1 MRNVAVILAGGV
13 GTRMGGTMPKQ
24 FFKVSGKTVLEH
36 TISVF
41 DNHPLIDEIAIVVHP
56 NYLEKVEELC
66 CINNFKKVG
75 RILQGGS
82 ERYYSSLSAIN
93 AYASTENDINLIF
106 HDSVRP
112 LVTKRIISDCI
123 TMLGKYGAVDVA
135 IPATDTIIKMNLNT
149 HEIEDIPNRQFLY
162 NGQTPQAF
170 KLSVIR
176 EAYKRALV
184 DPNFKTTDDCG
195 VVLKYMPDIPIGVVP
210 GEKFN
215 MKLTHK
221 EDLFLLD
228 KLFQLKSVSDV
239 SLYGQETALEH
250 KVIVIFGGSYGI
262 GHSIAELCTGLKAK
276 VYSFSRSETGTDV
289 ADASLVKEALEKVYL
304 IEKKID
310 FVINTAGILLKI
322 PLMTMKYDDILNL
335 IRVNYLGAIN
345 VAKESFSYLAKS
357 HGGLLLF
364 TSSSYTRGRAMYSL
378 YSSSK
383 AAIVNLVQAL
393 SEEWKSYN
401 ENKSYPLLN
410 KCIQSAYEPGSI
422 FKMVTA
428 IAGLESG
435 NISLT
440 EKINDTGVYK
450 KYGAEWKCWYY
461 TDYHR
466 GHGYLNVI
474 GAIEKSCNFFFYE
487 TADRMGIDTLDKYA
501 TYFGLG
507 RKTGIELPSETAG
520 TLASKDYVK
529 SIKGSWNPGD
539 TINAAIGQGYN
550 KFTPLQMT
558 KYISMIANGGN
569 NVNVSIVKTI
579 QNADGTEV
587 SKDEINEYVK
597 EKLGLTEENTEN
609 ITLNKDYVN
618 AVREGMKS
626 VTSGESGTAYVRFK
640 DFNIKVGGKTGSAE
654 AGKDANG
661 NDIVNAWFAAFAPY
675 DDPEIAVV
683 VMVENGGHGNYTAE
697 AVRNIMAEYF
707 GMNTQNVTE
716 DMQAVSYTESM
727 R

>member
-1 MRNVAVILAGGV
+1 MAKGINKKSINFRYNTITIFTYLIGIILIVQLFNLQIVHGSKYREESNTRLTRESTLEATRGEILDRSGNVLVSSSQKFNLELYKSKIDTNSLNDSILKIIQVLEKYNVSYVDSFPIKIDPFEYTIADTNLLNWKSNNGIDENATAEEAFYKFKDKYKIQNTDISEIRKIIAIRYAIVQEGYSSTKSLTIAKDIPREAVAEFSEEGDEFPGINISVQPVRQYKQGTLASHILGYASKIGSEEY
-13 GTRMGGTMPKQ
+13 KKNKDEYSQ
-24 FFKVSGKTVLEH
+24 NDIIGKTGIEAVFEKYLKGKNGTKQIDMAVDGTITAEVVEKEATAGSNVVL
-36 TISVF
+36 TIDSQLQRIAEQALK
-41 DNHPLIDEIAIVVHP
+41 DNI
-56 NYLEKVEELC
+56 EK
-66 CINNFKKVG
+66 IKNGGFGKSYDAK
-75 RILQGGS
+75 GGS
-82 ERYYSSLSAIN
+82 CVVMNVKTGEVLAM
-93 AYASTENDINLIF
+93 ASYPDYNPQSFADG
-106 HDSVRP
+106 
-112 LVTKRIISDCI
+112 IS
-123 TMLGKYGAVDVA
+123 
-135 IPATDTIIKMNLNT
+135 N
-149 HEIEDIPNRQFLY
+149 
-162 NGQTPQAF
+162 
-170 KLSVIR
+170 
-176 EAYKRALV
+176 
-184 DPNFKTTDDCG
+184 
-195 VVLKYMPDIPIGVVP
+195 
-210 GEKFN
+210 
-215 MKLTHK
+215 
-221 EDLFLLD
+221 
-228 KLFQLKSVSDV
+228 
-239 SLYGQETALEH
+239 
-250 KVIVIFGGSYGI
+250 
-262 GHSIAELCTGLKAK
+262 
-276 VYSFSRSETGTDV
+276 
-289 ADASLVKEALEKVYL
+289 
-304 IEKKID
+304 
-310 FVINTAGILLKI
+310 
-322 PLMTMKYDDILNL
+322 
-335 IRVNYLGAIN
+335 
-345 VAKESFSYLAKS
+345 
-357 HGGLLLF
+357 
-364 TSSSYTRGRAMYSL
+364 
-378 YSSSK
+378 
-383 AAIVNLVQAL
+383 
-393 SEEWKSYN
+393 EEWKSYN

-410 KCIQSAYEPGSI
+410 KSIQSAYEPGSI

-501 TYFGLG
+501 NYFGLG

-569 NVNVSIVKTI
+569 NVDVSIVKTI

-587 SKDEINEYVK
+587 SKDEINKYVK
-597 EKLGLTEENTEN
+597 EKLGLTEENNEN
-609 ITLNKDYVN
+609 ITLNKDFVN

>member
-1 MRNVAVILAGGV
+1 MAKGINKKSINFRYNIITIFTYLIGIILIVQLFNLQIVHGAKYREESNTRLTRESTLEATRGEILDRSGNVLVSSSQKFNLELYKSKIDTNALNDSISKIIQVLEKYNVSYVDSFPIKIDPFEYTIADTNLSNWKSNNGIDENATAEEAFYKFKDKYKIQNTDISEIRKIIAIRYAIVQEGYSSTKSLTIAKDIPREAVAEFSEEGDEFPGINISVQPVRQYKQGTLASHILGYASKIGSEEYQ
-13 GTRMGGTMPKQ
+13 KKKDEYNQ
-24 FFKVSGKTVLEH
+24 NDIIGKTGIEAVFEKYLKGKNGTKQIDMAVDGTITAEVVEKEAVAGSNVVL
-36 TISVF
+36 TIDSQLQKIAEEALK
-41 DNHPLIDEIAIVVHP
+41 DNI
-56 NYLEKVEELC
+56 EK
-66 CINNFKKVG
+66 IKNGGFGKSYDAK
-75 RILQGGS
+75 GGS
-82 ERYYSSLSAIN
+82 CVVMNVKTGEVLAM
-93 AYASTENDINLIF
+93 ASYPDYNPQSFADG
-106 HDSVRP
+106 
-112 LVTKRIISDCI
+112 IS
-123 TMLGKYGAVDVA
+123 
-135 IPATDTIIKMNLNT
+135 N
-149 HEIEDIPNRQFLY
+149 
-162 NGQTPQAF
+162 
-170 KLSVIR
+170 
-176 EAYKRALV
+176 
-184 DPNFKTTDDCG
+184 
-195 VVLKYMPDIPIGVVP
+195 
-210 GEKFN
+210 
-215 MKLTHK
+215 
-221 EDLFLLD
+221 
-228 KLFQLKSVSDV
+228 
-239 SLYGQETALEH
+239 
-250 KVIVIFGGSYGI
+250 
-262 GHSIAELCTGLKAK
+262 
-276 VYSFSRSETGTDV
+276 
-289 ADASLVKEALEKVYL
+289 
-304 IEKKID
+304 
-310 FVINTAGILLKI
+310 
-322 PLMTMKYDDILNL
+322 
-335 IRVNYLGAIN
+335 
-345 VAKESFSYLAKS
+345 
-357 HGGLLLF
+357 
-364 TSSSYTRGRAMYSL
+364 
-378 YSSSK
+378 
-383 AAIVNLVQAL
+383 
-393 SEEWKSYN
+393 EEWKSYN

>member
-1 MRNVAVILAGGV
+1 MAKVINKKSINFRYNTITIFTYLIGIILIVQLFNLQIVHGAKYREESNTRLTRESTLEATRGEILDRSGNVLVSSSQKFNLELYKSKIDTNALNDSILKIIQVLEKYNVSYVDSFPIKIDPFEYTIADTNLSNWKSNNGIDENATAEEAFYKFKDKYKIQNTDISEIRKIIAIRYAIVQEGYSSTKSLTIAKDIPREAVAEFSEEGDEFPGINISVQPVRQYKQGTLASHILGYASKIGSEEYQ
-13 GTRMGGTMPKQ
+13 KKKDEYNQ
-24 FFKVSGKTVLEH
+24 NDIIGKTGIEAVFEKYLKGKNGTKQIDMAVDGTITAEVVEKEAVAGSNVVL
-36 TISVF
+36 TIDSQLQKIAEEALK
-41 DNHPLIDEIAIVVHP
+41 DNI
-56 NYLEKVEELC
+56 EK
-66 CINNFKKVG
+66 IKNGGFGKSYDAK
-75 RILQGGS
+75 GGS
-82 ERYYSSLSAIN
+82 CVVMNIKTGEVLAM
-93 AYASTENDINLIF
+93 ASYPDYNPQSFADG
-106 HDSVRP
+106 
-112 LVTKRIISDCI
+112 IS
-123 TMLGKYGAVDVA
+123 
-135 IPATDTIIKMNLNT
+135 N
-149 HEIEDIPNRQFLY
+149 
-162 NGQTPQAF
+162 
-170 KLSVIR
+170 
-176 EAYKRALV
+176 
-184 DPNFKTTDDCG
+184 
-195 VVLKYMPDIPIGVVP
+195 
-210 GEKFN
+210 
-215 MKLTHK
+215 
-221 EDLFLLD
+221 
-228 KLFQLKSVSDV
+228 
-239 SLYGQETALEH
+239 
-250 KVIVIFGGSYGI
+250 
-262 GHSIAELCTGLKAK
+262 
-276 VYSFSRSETGTDV
+276 
-289 ADASLVKEALEKVYL
+289 
-304 IEKKID
+304 
-310 FVINTAGILLKI
+310 
-322 PLMTMKYDDILNL
+322 
-335 IRVNYLGAIN
+335 
-345 VAKESFSYLAKS
+345 
-357 HGGLLLF
+357 
-364 TSSSYTRGRAMYSL
+364 
-378 YSSSK
+378 
-383 AAIVNLVQAL
+383 
-393 SEEWKSYN
+393 EEWKSYN

-440 EKINDTGVYK
+440 EKINDTAVYK
-450 KYGAEWKCWYY
+450 KYGPEWKCWYY

>member
-1 MRNVAVILAGGV
+1 MAKGINKKSINFRYNIITIFTYLIGIILIVQLFNLQIVHGAKYREESNTRLTRESTLEATRGEILDRSGNVLVSSSQKFNLELYKSKIDTNALNDSILKIIQVLEKYNVSYVDSFPIKIDPFEYTIADTNFSNWKSNNGIDENATAEEAFYKFKDKYKIQNTDISEIRKIIAIRYAIVQEGYSSTKSLTIAKDIPREAVAEFSEEGDEFPGINISVQPVRQYKQGTLASHILGYASKIGSEEYQ
-13 GTRMGGTMPKQ
+13 KKKDEYNQ
-24 FFKVSGKTVLEH
+24 NDIIGKTGIEAVFEKYLKGKNGTKQIDMAVDGTITAEVVEKEAVAGSNVVL
-36 TISVF
+36 TIDSQLQKIAEEALK
-41 DNHPLIDEIAIVVHP
+41 DNI
-56 NYLEKVEELC
+56 EK
-66 CINNFKKVG
+66 IKNGGFGKSYDAK
-75 RILQGGS
+75 GGS
-82 ERYYSSLSAIN
+82 CVVMNVKTGEVLAM
-93 AYASTENDINLIF
+93 ASYPDYNPQSFADG
-106 HDSVRP
+106 
-112 LVTKRIISDCI
+112 IS
-123 TMLGKYGAVDVA
+123 
-135 IPATDTIIKMNLNT
+135 N
-149 HEIEDIPNRQFLY
+149 
-162 NGQTPQAF
+162 
-170 KLSVIR
+170 
-176 EAYKRALV
+176 
-184 DPNFKTTDDCG
+184 
-195 VVLKYMPDIPIGVVP
+195 
-210 GEKFN
+210 
-215 MKLTHK
+215 
-221 EDLFLLD
+221 
-228 KLFQLKSVSDV
+228 
-239 SLYGQETALEH
+239 
-250 KVIVIFGGSYGI
+250 
-262 GHSIAELCTGLKAK
+262 
-276 VYSFSRSETGTDV
+276 
-289 ADASLVKEALEKVYL
+289 
-304 IEKKID
+304 
-310 FVINTAGILLKI
+310 
-322 PLMTMKYDDILNL
+322 
-335 IRVNYLGAIN
+335 
-345 VAKESFSYLAKS
+345 
-357 HGGLLLF
+357 
-364 TSSSYTRGRAMYSL
+364 
-378 YSSSK
+378 
-383 AAIVNLVQAL
+383 
-393 SEEWKSYN
+393 EEWKSYN

>member
-1 MRNVAVILAGGV
+1 MAKGINKKSINFRYNTITIFTYLIGIILIVQLFNLQIVHGAKYREESNTRLTRESTLEATRGEILDRSGNVLVSSSQKFNLELYKSKIDTNALNDSILKIIQVLEKYNVSYVDSFPIKIDPFEYTIVDTNLSNWKSNNGIDENATAEEAFYKFKDKYKIQNTDISEIRKIIAIRYAIVQEGYSSTKSLTIAKDIPREAVAEFSEEGDEFPGINISVQPVRQYKQGTLASHILGYASKIGSEEYQ
-13 GTRMGGTMPKQ
+13 KKKDEYNQ
-24 FFKVSGKTVLEH
+24 NDIIGKTGIEAVFEKYLKGKNGTKQIDMAVDGTITAEVVEKEAVAGSNVVL
-36 TISVF
+36 TIDSQLQKIAEEALK
-41 DNHPLIDEIAIVVHP
+41 DNI
-56 NYLEKVEELC
+56 EK
-66 CINNFKKVG
+66 IKNGGFGKSYDAK
-75 RILQGGS
+75 GGS
-82 ERYYSSLSAIN
+82 CVVMNVKTGEVLAM
-93 AYASTENDINLIF
+93 ASYPDYNPQSFADG
-106 HDSVRP
+106 
-112 LVTKRIISDCI
+112 IS
-123 TMLGKYGAVDVA
+123 
-135 IPATDTIIKMNLNT
+135 N
-149 HEIEDIPNRQFLY
+149 
-162 NGQTPQAF
+162 
-170 KLSVIR
+170 
-176 EAYKRALV
+176 
-184 DPNFKTTDDCG
+184 
-195 VVLKYMPDIPIGVVP
+195 
-210 GEKFN
+210 
-215 MKLTHK
+215 
-221 EDLFLLD
+221 
-228 KLFQLKSVSDV
+228 
-239 SLYGQETALEH
+239 
-250 KVIVIFGGSYGI
+250 
-262 GHSIAELCTGLKAK
+262 
-276 VYSFSRSETGTDV
+276 
-289 ADASLVKEALEKVYL
+289 
-304 IEKKID
+304 
-310 FVINTAGILLKI
+310 
-322 PLMTMKYDDILNL
+322 
-335 IRVNYLGAIN
+335 
-345 VAKESFSYLAKS
+345 
-357 HGGLLLF
+357 
-364 TSSSYTRGRAMYSL
+364 
-378 YSSSK
+378 
-383 AAIVNLVQAL
+383 
-393 SEEWKSYN
+393 EEWKSYN

>member
-1 MRNVAVILAGGV
+1 MAKVINKKSINFRYNTITIFTYLIGIILIVQLFNLQIVHGAKYREESNTRLTRESTLEATRGEILDRSGNVLVSSSQKFNLELYKSKIDTNALNDSILKIIQVLEKYNVSYVDSFPIKIDPFEYTIADTNLSNWKSNNGIDENATAEEVFYKFKDKYKIQNTDISEIRKIIAIRYAIVQEGYSSTKSLTIAKDIPREAVAEFSEEGDEFPGINISVQPVRQYKQGTLASHILGYASKIGSEEYQ
-13 GTRMGGTMPKQ
+13 KKKDEYNQ
-24 FFKVSGKTVLEH
+24 NDIIGKTGIEAVFEKYLKGKNGTKQIDMAVDGTITAEVVEKEAVAGSNVVL
-36 TISVF
+36 TIDSQLQKIAEEALK
-41 DNHPLIDEIAIVVHP
+41 DNI
-56 NYLEKVEELC
+56 EK
-66 CINNFKKVG
+66 IKNGGFGKSYDAK
-75 RILQGGS
+75 GGS
-82 ERYYSSLSAIN
+82 CVVMNVKTGEVLAM
-93 AYASTENDINLIF
+93 ASYPDYNPQSFADG
-106 HDSVRP
+106 
-112 LVTKRIISDCI
+112 IS
-123 TMLGKYGAVDVA
+123 
-135 IPATDTIIKMNLNT
+135 N
-149 HEIEDIPNRQFLY
+149 
-162 NGQTPQAF
+162 
-170 KLSVIR
+170 
-176 EAYKRALV
+176 
-184 DPNFKTTDDCG
+184 
-195 VVLKYMPDIPIGVVP
+195 
-210 GEKFN
+210 
-215 MKLTHK
+215 
-221 EDLFLLD
+221 
-228 KLFQLKSVSDV
+228 
-239 SLYGQETALEH
+239 
-250 KVIVIFGGSYGI
+250 
-262 GHSIAELCTGLKAK
+262 
-276 VYSFSRSETGTDV
+276 
-289 ADASLVKEALEKVYL
+289 
-304 IEKKID
+304 
-310 FVINTAGILLKI
+310 
-322 PLMTMKYDDILNL
+322 
-335 IRVNYLGAIN
+335 
-345 VAKESFSYLAKS
+345 
-357 HGGLLLF
+357 
-364 TSSSYTRGRAMYSL
+364 
-378 YSSSK
+378 
-383 AAIVNLVQAL
+383 
-393 SEEWKSYN
+393 EEWKSYN
-401 ENKSYPLLN
+401 ENKSYPLIN